1 MFVPRQFQKKSVP
14 HKPTS
19 STTASKS
26 NVHPPP
32 LLAPAKRTEADL
44 GLSGVDNV
52 DIVAAKEAVMSLEI
66 LLSDYSLEKAHG
78 NWLKGKMRE
87 FEGKDDYFHLSA
99 FIDCQ
104 YFSTIKPALSQVS
117 LKKAL
122 IACKSDVLELSSD
135 GYNVRRKAKG
145 TLFSQ
150 NENQD
155 LFTVYIEPDVPTIIS
170 NPGRAARILHESFLP
185 RRYFPVQFVENTQKP
200 WTFVTLSSVITEDD
214 MTNKKLWP
222 RDWIVLTKS
231 EWQKRDSEYQA
242 LLRAQVRAVTL
253 SRENIS
259 NRFTS
264 NESNNHLR
272 PETVNSEK
280 HKIMNSDN
288 TTSREEK
295 APKRIFSNESSFE
308 KGLIIRLSNLHPSTT
323 KIIID
328 SFITRSVDRYLRK
341 KREKQ
346 EKSGNSLS
354 SEDPPL
360 LRISYID
367 YEKGL
372 DEAYLR
378 LGNPEDSTLI
388 VRALKKRKRSMR
400 SGEDTKGKKG
410 EKALREEN
418 WVSGKILSGEEER
431 IYWGKVLW
439 IKGKKGK
446 GKPERL
452 EGKLAPQEFRTGNKR
467 ARMDSEASGPEAPKR
482 LKFDQ

>member
-1 MFVPRQFQKKSVP
+1 
-14 HKPTS
+14 
-19 STTASKS
+19 
-26 NVHPPP
+26 
-32 LLAPAKRTEADL
+32 
-44 GLSGVDNV
+44 
-52 DIVAAKEAVMSLEI
+52 
-66 LLSDYSLEKAHG
+66 
-78 NWLKGKMRE
+78 
-87 FEGKDDYFHLSA
+87 
-99 FIDCQ
+99 
-104 YFSTIKPALSQVS
+104 
-117 LKKAL
+117 
-122 IACKSDVLELSSD
+122 
-135 GYNVRRKAKG
+135 
-145 TLFSQ
+145 
-150 NENQD
+150 
-155 LFTVYIEPDVPTIIS
+155 
-170 NPGRAARILHESFLP
+170 
-185 RRYFPVQFVENTQKP
+185 
-200 WTFVTLSSVITEDD
+200 
-214 MTNKKLWP
+214 
-222 RDWIVLTKS
+222 
-231 EWQKRDSEYQA
+231 
-242 LLRAQVRAVTL
+242 VRAVTL

-323 KIIID
+323 KIIIN

-431 IYWGKVLW
+431 IYWEKVLW

>member
-1 MFVPRQFQKKSVP
+1 
-14 HKPTS
+14 
-19 STTASKS
+19 
-26 NVHPPP
+26 
-32 LLAPAKRTEADL
+32 
-44 GLSGVDNV
+44 
-52 DIVAAKEAVMSLEI
+52 MSLEI
-66 LLSDYSLEKAHG
+66 LLSDYSFEKAHR

-104 YFSTIKPALSQVS
+104 YFSTIKPVLSQVS

-122 IACKSDVLELSSD
+122 IACRSDVLELSSD

-145 TLFSQ
+145 TLLPQ
-150 NENQD
+150 NQNQD

-170 NPGRAARILHESFLP
+170 NPGRVARILHESFLP
-185 RRYFPVQFVENTQKP
+185 RRYFPVQFVENTRKP
-200 WTFVTLSSVITEDD
+200 WTFVTLSSIITEDD
-214 MTNKKLWP
+214 MANKKLWP
-222 RDWIVLTKS
+222 KDWIVLTKS

-242 LLRAQVRAVTL
+242 LLRARVRAVTL
-253 SRENIS
+253 SRENLS

-272 PETVNSEK
+272 PEIVNSEF
-280 HKIMNSDN
+280 HKIMNSDK

-295 APKRIFSNESSFE
+295 ASRHIFSNESSFE
-308 KGLIIRLSNLHPSTT
+308 KGLIVRLSNLHPSTT

-354 SEDPPL
+354 SEDPTLP
-360 LRISYID
+360 RISYID

-378 LGNPEDSTLI
+378 LGNPGDSTLI
-388 VRALKKRKRSMR
+388 VQALKKRKRSMR
-400 SGEDTKGKKG
+400 NGEDTKGKKG
-410 EKALREEN
+410 ERALREEN
-418 WVSGKILSGEEER
+418 WVLGKILSGEEER
-431 IYWGKVLW
+431 IYWEKVLW

-446 GKPERL
+446 GKF
-452 EGKLAPQEFRTGNKR
+452 APQEFRTGNKR
-467 ARMDSEASGPEAPKR
+467 ARMDSESGPEAPKR
-482 LKFDQ
+482 PKFD